1 MTADARL
8 VPGESTALG
17 QPIGAAVAESTRERR
32 IDVTYLGVLL
42 FISSEAMFFAGLFA
56 VFFNAKAMHPQW
68 PPPNIHLEIGLPI
81 VLTIVLVSSSF
92 TMQHAVRRIRRGDHV
107 GLTRGLVITVL
118 LGIGF
123 LLGQLFDYA
132 TLDFSFS
139 SGPYGAAFFTLT
151 GFHGAHV
158 FAGILLLS
166 AMIVRSSRGQFNAT
180 HHAAIEG
187 VGAYWHFVDI
197 IWLVVFSSIYLLR

>member
-1 MTADARL
+1 MTADSRL
-8 VPGESTALG
+8 IVTDPSAA
-17 QPIGAAVAESTRERR
+17 QSIGDAIAESTRERR

-56 VFFNAKAMHPQW
+56 VFFNAKAMHAGAW
-68 PPPNIHLEIGLPI
+68 PPANVRLEVVLPI
-81 VLTIVLVSSSF
+81 VLTIVLVTSSF
-92 TMQHAVRRIRRGDHV
+92 TMQHAIRRIRRGDHV
-107 GLTRGLVITVL
+107 GLTRGLVITLL
-118 LGIGF
+118 LGATF
-123 LLGQLFDYA
+123 LLGQLLDYS
-132 TLDFSFS
+132 LLGFSFS

-158 FAGILLLS
+158 FAGVLLLLAMSLRS
-166 AMIVRSSRGQFNAT
+166 ARGQFDAR

-197 IWLVVFSSIYLLR
+197 IWLLVFSSIYLLR

>member
-1 MTADARL
+1 MTADAHL
-8 VPGESTALG
+8 IPVEGSALG
-17 QPIGAAVAESTRERR
+17 QPIGAAVAEATRERR

-68 PPPNIHLEIGLPI
+68 PPSNVHLEIGLPI
-81 VLTIVLVSSSF
+81 VLTIVLVTSSF
-92 TMQHAVRRIRRGDHV
+92 TMQHAIGRIRRGDHV

-118 LGIGF
+118 LGITF
-123 LLGQLFDYA
+123 LAGQLFDYA

-158 FAGILLLS
+158 LGGAIMLSVILYRGL
-166 AMIVRSSRGQFNAT
+166 AGQFSARHHDAVEAT
-180 HHAAIEG
+180 SM
-187 VGAYWHFVDI
+187 YWHFVD
-197 IWLVVFSSIYLLR
+197 VVWIALFSTLYLL

>member
-1 MTADARL
+1 MTADSRL
-8 VPGESTALG
+8 VVGEGSALG
-17 QPIGAAVAESTRERR
+17 QPIAAAVAEATRERR

-68 PPPNIHLEIGLPI
+68 PPPNVHLEIGLPI
-81 VLTIVLVSSSF
+81 VLTIVLVTSSF
-92 TMQHAVRRIRRGDHV
+92 TMQHAIRQIRRGDHV

-118 LGIGF
+118 LGISF
-123 LLGQLFDYA
+123 LAGQLFDYA
-132 TLDFSFS
+132 TLGFSFS

-158 FAGILLLS
+158 LAGVLLLS
-166 AMIVRSSRGQFNAT
+166 AMIVRSTRGQFSAG

-197 IWLVVFSSIYLLR
+197 IWLLVFSSIYLLR